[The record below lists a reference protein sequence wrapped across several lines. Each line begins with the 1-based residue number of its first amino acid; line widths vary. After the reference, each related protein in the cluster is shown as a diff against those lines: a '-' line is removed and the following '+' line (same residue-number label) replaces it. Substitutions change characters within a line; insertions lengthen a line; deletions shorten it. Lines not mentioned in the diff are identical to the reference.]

1 VRIRFDEIL
10 ERIIT
15 INHAWKLSRD
25 EFGNDF
31 VATKSFR
38 DTKSSLQ
45 ATLLREY
52 TEEVYLKVATDSDE
66 HGEGMYSVRL
76 KTPIRINDTLR
87 TDAEHLPVRIAE
99 ELFTPQELQKL
110 LNQ

>member
-1 VRIRFDEIL
+1 MKLRLDEII
-10 ERIIT
+10 ERIIS

-45 ATLLREY
+45 STLLREFPND
-52 TEEVYLKVATDSDE
+52 VYLVQATDSSE
-66 HGEGMYSVRL
+66 HGESMYSVRL
-76 KTPIRINDTLR
+76 TQPIKINGIMR
-87 TDAEHLPVRIAE
+87 TDVEHLPVRIAE
-99 ELFTPQELQKL
+99 DLFSSLELQQLIK
-110 LNQ
+110 N

>member
-1 VRIRFDEIL
+1 MKLRLDEII

-45 ATLLREY
+45 ATLLREFPDD
-52 TEEVYLKVATDSDE
+52 VYLKEATDADE
-66 HGEGMYSVRL
+66 HAEEMYSVRL
-76 KTPIRINDTLR
+76 SSNIVINGVVR
-87 TDAEHLPVRIAE
+87 TDIEHLPVRIAHE
-99 ELFTPQELQKL
+99 IFTTQELKKFIK
-110 LNQ
+110 

>member
-1 VRIRFDEIL
+1 MKLRLDEII

-45 ATLLREY
+45 STLLREFPHD
-52 TEEVYLKVATDSDE
+52 VYLVQATDSKDHDE
-66 HGEGMYSVRL
+66 VMFSVRL
-76 KTPIRINDTLR
+76 VQPININGVIR
-87 TDAEHLPVRIAE
+87 TDVEHLPARIAE
-99 ELFTPQELQKL
+99 DLFSSLELQQLIK
-110 LNQ
+110 N